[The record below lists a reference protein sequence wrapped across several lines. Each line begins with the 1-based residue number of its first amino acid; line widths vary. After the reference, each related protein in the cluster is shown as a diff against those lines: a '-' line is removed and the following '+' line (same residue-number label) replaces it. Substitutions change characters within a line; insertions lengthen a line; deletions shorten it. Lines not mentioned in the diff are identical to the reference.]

1 MTDALKLAE
10 EALEMHRRHLA
21 HHHVTYYGPEFEP
34 ERQEQTAAR
43 MYVSSD
49 KPEAALTAL
58 RSARA
63 ELGWRPIAEAH
74 EDYGQCVFINMEDAD
89 TPVCA
94 STLDTDFT
102 ENCEWYGWTHF
113 TPITLTTETA
123 ERLKAA
129 IPAPPKEASD
139 E

>member
-1 MTDALKLAE
+1 MEQKTLGQVAF
-10 EALEMHRRHLA
+10 EAYWATGNPNTVARWETM
-21 HHHVTYYGPEFEP
+21 HHHDK
-34 ERQEQTAAR
+34 AAW
-43 MYVSSD
+43 
-49 KPEAALTAL
+49 EAGVNAVIVAHE
-58 RSARA
+58 ARRWKA
-63 ELGWRPIAEAH
+63 IAEAH

-139 E
+139 AE